1 MARRVLEFQVVMHYS
16 DEAPETPGRRPF
28 GYERIDH
35 VPTVGE
41 SVDLHWLDGRLAG
54 HVVVQKVDGAV
65 LHVGDLLKGSGRGAG
80 DRGGGE

>member
-1 MARRVLEFQVVMHYS
+1 MALTIEFQVVMHYE
-16 DEAPETPGRRPF
+16 DEAPETF
-28 GYERIDH
+28 GYEWLDH
-35 VPTVGE
+35 APLVGE

-54 HVVVQKVDGAV
+54 HVVVQKVEGAV

>member
-16 DEAPETPGRRPF
+16 DEEWAPQTF
-28 GYERIDH
+28 SYERIGH

-41 SVDLHWLDGRLAG
+41 SIDLHWLDGRLAG
-54 HVVVQKVDGAV
+54 HAVVQKTEGTV
-65 LHVGDLLKGSGRGAG
+65 LHVGDLLEGSGRGAG